1 MARKSG
7 LGKGL
12 ESLMGEANAE
22 VGALKP
28 ETELPISEIRPNKGQ
43 PRKNFNQSELEELTD
58 SIKQNGI
65 LQPLLVRRK
74 GAYYEIVAGER
85 RFQAAKA
92 AGLTEVP
99 VVVRDIDDADVF
111 KLALIENLQRS
122 DLNPIEEARGYKK
135 LIDDH
140 LVQLVVDTEL
150 P

>member
-74 GAYYEIVAGER
+74 GAY
-85 RFQAAKA
+85 
-92 AGLTEVP
+92 LC
-99 VVVRDIDDADVF
+99 
-111 KLALIENLQRS
+111 LLITHFWPNS
-122 DLNPIEEARGYKK
+122 
-135 LIDDH
+135 
-140 LVQLVVDTEL
+140 
-150 P
+150 